1 MAGDA
6 GSVPGSGRSPGGGNG
21 NPAQYSCLESPMDR
35 GAQRAMV
42 RGVARVGHD
51 LATDTLTIQ
60 PEHLLTDLL
69 NACLLAHEG
78 VVIRSLR
85 FRMFFCALSL

>member
-1 MAGDA
+1 MATQPSILAWRVPWTEEPSGLW
-6 GSVPGSGRSPGGGNG
+6 SVGL
-21 NPAQYSCLESPMDR
+21 Q
-35 GAQRAMV
+35 
-42 RGVARVGHD
+42 RVGHD

-69 NACLLAHEG
+69 NACLLAHES